1 MEPEPLLVLAGVA
14 AVGVVAQW
22 AAWRL
27 RVPSILVLLVVGAAL
42 GASGWLDPDELLGDL
57 LFPVVSLSVA
67 LILFEGSLGLGRR
80 DLRAAGTTAVMLC
93 TVGAGLTF
101 GILWLAARAVLDID
115 RGIAALVA
123 ANLIVTGPTVIGP
136 LLQQVRPRGR
146 VGAVLRAEGI
156 IIDPIGA
163 AATIVVFE
171 LIVAGQLETAVADT
185 IARLLVIGAA
195 GVGAGL
201 VGAALVGISLGRFLV
216 PDHLRQPAIVATV
229 LSTFAV
235 ADHLQHESGLVA
247 VTVLGLIVANLRRVD
262 VDAALEFAE
271 NLQVLVL
278 SALFILLAARLDLD
292 LVRRD
297 LVGNLALL
305 AVAVLVAR
313 PVAVALSTIG
323 SGLTWR
329 ERAFL
334 AAVAPRGI
342 VAAAIASVFV
352 LRLEEAGVA
361 GSQRFAGAVITVLVG
376 SILVY
381 GIGSRWVAGRLGL
394 TETAREGVLI
404 VGAHEWG
411 VRLSEVLQE
420 HGLRT
425 LLVDRD
431 RAKVV
436 MARQAGRD
444 TVHGSIL
451 SPRVRDGLDLEGLG
465 HVLAIT
471 SSAEVN
477 ALAVERLRGHF
488 GRPNTWQLPTDDSAH
503 LSGRPLAWPHHGTVE
518 QRLAAGARIRA
529 TRISEQFDAAD
540 YRRRNPGAETL
551 LLVRGGRIVLAEQ
564 GEKLEPRPGDIVVAL
579 AQPARPEPTPSD
591 HSAED
596 NADDGAGDG
605 AENRAASRADGR
617 TVAAPTGD
625 LELDG
630 PVRAADRRDPDA

>member
-14 AVGVVAQW
+14 AAGILSQW

-27 RVPSILVLLVVGAAL
+27 RLPSILVLLVVGAAA
-42 GASGWLDPDELLGDL
+42 GATGWLDPDALLGDL

-80 DLRAAGTTAVMLC
+80 DLRAAGTTAIVLC
-93 TVGAGLTF
+93 TVGAGVTF
-101 GILWLAARAVLDID
+101 GILWLTARLVLDID
-115 RGIAALVA
+115 RGLGALVA

-146 VGAVLRAEGI
+146 VGAILRAEGI

-171 LIVAGQLETAVADT
+171 LLASGQLDTAASDT
-185 IARLLVIGAA
+185 IARLIVIAAA

-201 VGAALVGISLGRFLV
+201 VGAALVGISLGQFLV

-229 LSTFAV
+229 LATFAV

-297 LVGNLALL
+297 LAGNLLLL

-313 PVAVALSTIG
+313 PLAVALSTIG

-329 ERAFL
+329 ERVFL

-352 LRLEEAGVA
+352 LRLEEAGIE
-361 GSQRFAGAVITVLVG
+361 GSGRFAGAVITVLVG

-381 GIGSRWVAGRLGL
+381 GVGSRWVAGRLGL
-394 TETAREGVLI
+394 SETAREGVLI
-404 VGAHEWG
+404 VGAHPWG
-411 VRLSEVLQE
+411 VRLAEVLQE

-444 TVHGSIL
+444 TVHGSVL
-451 SPRVRDGLDLEGLG
+451 SPRVRDGLDLEGIG
-465 HVLAIT
+465 HLLAIT

-477 ALAVERLRGHF
+477 ALAVDRLRGQF
-488 GRPNTWQLPTDDSAH
+488 GRPHTWQLPTDDLGH
-503 LSGRPLAWPHHGTVE
+503 LAGRPLAWPRYATVE
-518 QRLAAGARIRA
+518 QRLAAGAGIRA
-529 TRISEQFDAAD
+529 TRISEQFDAAA
-540 YRRRNPGAETL
+540 YRRRNPGAEAL
-551 LLVRGGRIVLAEQ
+551 LLVRAGRIVLAEQ
-564 GEKLEPRPGDIVVAL
+564 GEVLSPRAGDVVVSL
-579 AQPARPEPTPSD
+579 SQPARPEPSPD
-591 HSAED
+591 R
-596 NADDGAGDG
+596 GD
-605 AENRAASRADGR
+605 A
-617 TVAAPTGD
+617 
-625 LELDG
+625 
-630 PVRAADRRDPDA
+630 PDAPEDAPHEVPDER

>member
-14 AVGVVAQW
+14 AVGVVGQW

-27 RVPSILVLLVVGAAL
+27 RVPSILVLLVIGAAL
-42 GASGWLDPDELLGDL
+42 GASGWLDPDALLGDL

-101 GILWLAARAVLDID
+101 GILWLAARAVLDVD
-115 RGIAALVA
+115 RGIGALVA

-171 LIVAGQLETAVADT
+171 LIVAGQLDTAVADT

-229 LSTFAV
+229 LATFAV

-297 LVGNLALL
+297 LVGNLLLL

-313 PVAVALSTIG
+313 PVSVALSTIG

-404 VGAHEWG
+404 VGAHPWG

-451 SPRVRDGLDLEGLG
+451 SSRVRDGLDLEGIG

-471 SSAEVN
+471 SSTEVN
-477 ALAVERLRGHF
+477 ELAVERLRGHF
-488 GRPNTWQLPTDDSAH
+488 GRPNTWQLPTDDVAH
-503 LSGRPLAWPHHGTVE
+503 LAGRPLAWPHYATVE

-529 TRISEQFDAAD
+529 TRISEHFDAED

-551 LLVRGGRIVLAEQ
+551 LLLRGGRIVLAEQ
-564 GEKLEPRPGDIVVAL
+564 GEKLTPRPGDVVVAL
-579 AQPARPEPTPSD
+579 AQPARPEPPSGD
-591 HSAED
+591 GAESGSA
-596 NADDGAGDG
+596 ASTAGDG
-605 AENRAASRADGR
+605 ARDG
-617 TVAAPTGD
+617 TDDTPDAAPTGD
-625 LELDG
+625 LEVDG
-630 PVRAADRRDPDA
+630 PVRASDRSDPDT